1 MIARFGIDTSI
12 LVRLLTGDPAEG
24 FQRTTLCLRKLVEED
39 DAEIV
44 VSNQVIVEAYIAL
57 QHHYK
62 ISKADARGALR
73 SVLRSGL
80 ISPQNGAAVFR
91 ALDAAGGCGL
101 VDRLIVDDYERHEL
115 ETLTLDDRM
124 ARLPAARKL

>member
-24 FQRTTLCLRKLVEED
+24 FQRATLRLRKLVENEE
-39 DAEIV
+39 AEIV
-44 VSNQVIVEAYIAL
+44 VSNQVIGEAYIAL

-62 ISKADARGALR
+62 ISKTDAREALR

-80 ISPQNGAAVFR
+80 ISPQNGAPVFR
-91 ALDAAGGCGL
+91 ALDASGGCGL
-101 VDRLIVDDYERHEL
+101 VDRLIVDDYQRHEL